1 MGYRSVF
8 FQSICLVYGMLKMM
22 YLFDSYNVMIFL
34 WIERHAN
41 RAKKTEA
48 KLRSF
53 HLSRIDKIFSSD
65 ISEYKS

>member
-48 KLRSF
+48 
-53 HLSRIDKIFSSD
+53 
-65 ISEYKS
+65 